1 VISKKYEFTE
11 DRHSIWPQLRRIR
24 RIADGAIGGWIEA
37 ERNLSHDGAAWVSG
51 DARVFGGARV
61 SGAATVSGAARVFGD
76 ARVFEGARVF
86 EAARVSG
93 AATVFGDA
101 TVFGG
106 ARVFGDAR
114 VSGAARVFGD
124 AMVSGGAWVFG
135 DARVFGD
142 AMLSG
147 ATTVFGGAMVSGV
160 VKFAS
165 RSDGY
170 QFTLF
175 PCADGVWRLTAGCR
189 YFTMEQAWKHW
200 TTTRVGKDLGEE
212 TLDILVLFEHHI
224 DRVDAAR
231 AKP

>member
-1 VISKKYEFTE
+1 MISKKYEFTE

-61 SGAATVSGAARVFGD
+61 SGAAT
-76 ARVFEGARVF
+76 
-86 EAARVSG
+86 
-93 AATVFGDA
+93 
-101 TVFGG
+101 
-106 ARVFGDAR
+106 